1 MVTGGEREGEEQ
13 SRASG
18 LTGTNHYVQNKLQR
32 HIIEHEEYCCCL
44 VVLIRRIEASLGTQ
58 MNESIQHSL

>member
-44 VVLIRRIEASLGTQ
+44 VATCPVLL
-58 MNESIQHSL
+58 